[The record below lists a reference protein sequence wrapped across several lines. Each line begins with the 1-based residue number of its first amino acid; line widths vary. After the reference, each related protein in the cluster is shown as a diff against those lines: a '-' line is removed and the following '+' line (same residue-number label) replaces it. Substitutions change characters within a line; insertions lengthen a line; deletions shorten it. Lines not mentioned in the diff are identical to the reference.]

1 MKKKL
6 KTLEENN
13 ALAFSSTRVNFT
25 VPILNGIA
33 CPKCGS
39 ELLDS
44 QPNVILTSNPA
55 QKNTKC
61 SSEKCDYIG
70 YRFI

>member
-1 MKKKL
+1 MKKL
-6 KTLEENN
+6 KTLEQNN
-13 ALAFSSTRVNFT
+13 AMAFSVSRINFNE
-25 VPILNGIA
+25 PQLNGIA

-39 ELLDS
+39 ELFDS
-44 QPNVILTSNPA
+44 QPNSILTSNPP

-61 SSEKCDYIG
+61 SSEKCDYVG